1 MIKADI
7 QKIWRKNKLQ
17 LICSSLLLM
26 AIGFPL
32 SGRAAIVAQ
41 LNPRPGIFNEPPYN
55 HVPRTA
61 PAAPA
66 LPAVIPS
73 PGVSPQL
80 EPEPTPDA
88 VVVLASG
95 KVSIRLVNQTGAVV
109 DYQAIGDT
117 QARTLAGQTEITL
130 KDLSVPVTLTFRR
143 QDSGLLQ
150 VTLQPNSI
158 GILDVTLN
166 ATTNLGVDRTT
177 LTIDQTGS
185 AFLN

>member
-7 QKIWRKNKLQ
+7 QKIWRKNKLK
-17 LICSSLLLM
+17 LIGSGLLLST
-26 AIGFPL
+26 IGFPL

-41 LNPRPGIFNEPPYN
+41 LNPRPDIFNEPPYN
-55 HVPRTA
+55 RAPRTA
-61 PAAPA
+61 PAAP
-66 LPAVIPS
+66 PAVIPS

-88 VVVLASG
+88 VVVVASG

-109 DYQAIGDT
+109 NYQAIGDT
-117 QARTLAGQTEITL
+117 QARTLAGQTEVTL

-150 VTLQPNSI
+150 VALQPNSI
-158 GILDVTLN
+158 GTLDVILN
-166 ATTNLGVDRTT
+166 ATENLGIDRTT
-177 LTIDQTGS
+177 LTVDQTGS